1 LESGVGTSDGLV
13 GGNREMILEIVVLSW
28 FAILFLIGVG
38 QWIADNS
45 DADLMLGAIV
55 ALGIPT
61 LIAFVSLIWRIVS

>member
-1 LESGVGTSDGLV
+1 MGTSDGLV